1 MFWFRNAFSCLILTT
16 VLIWLAGCG
25 GSEYRAQETYYLV
38 AANID
43 VPYWQAARAGLL
55 QAAREIGVAAEMV
68 GAEEW
73 DPQAEKQAFE
83 DLLTLKVP
91 PAGIMVSPANP
102 EVLQDSINKALGLG
116 INVITIDSDA
126 PGSDR
131 LFFVG
136 TDNYGVGVQS
146 AEVTAE
152 QLQNAGNVIV
162 FTIAGQA
169 NLEDRLR
176 GYRDVMATFPAVRV
190 IDVVDIKGDATV
202 AFDLTKEILAER
214 RRSVDAFVC
223 LESLACPEV
232 AEVLSR
238 NSVRNKIV
246 VAMDTPQR
254 TLEWVQNGMIQ
265 ATIAQRP
272 YTMAYT
278 GLRMLADMH
287 KYPPTKLEHEGTL
300 ATVPDFVDTGAR
312 MVSKD
317 NVDQF
322 MKDQQLTQTSDAPPT
337 AE

>member
-1 MFWFRNAFSCLILTT
+1 MFWFRNACSCLILTT
-16 VLIWLAGCG
+16 ALIGLTGCG
-25 GSEYRAQETYYLV
+25 GGEYRAQETYYLV

-43 VPYWQAARAGLL
+43 VPYWQAAKAGLV

-68 GAEEW
+68 GSDEW

-83 DLLTLKVP
+83 DLLTLKAP

-102 EVLQDSINKALGLG
+102 EAMRESINKAIRQG
-116 INVITIDSDA
+116 INVITVDSDD
-126 PGSDR
+126 PKSDR

-136 TDNYGVGVQS
+136 TDNYSAGVQS

-152 QLQNAGNVIV
+152 QLESAGNVIV
-162 FTIAGQA
+162 FTISGQA

-223 LESLACPEV
+223 LEALACPEV

-246 VAMDTPQR
+246 VAMDTSQR

-272 YTMAYT
+272 YTMAYM
-278 GLRMLADMH
+278 GLRLLADMH
-287 KYPPTKLEHEGTL
+287 KYPPTKLTHEGTL
-300 ATVPDFVDTGAR
+300 ATIPDFIDTGTR
-312 MVSKD
+312 MVNKD

-322 MKDQQLTQTSDAPPT
+322 MKDQQVTQPADTPG